1 MTYYFKGVKVKVS
14 EAKTKVCPF
23 IAEMGED
30 ASGYTRFSM
39 HKKCI
44 CSECMA
50 WQFTDEYSDIPEVD
64 YETEQ
69 GYCKRLSK

>member
-14 EAKTKVCPF
+14 EAKTKICPF
-23 IAEMGED
+23 M
-30 ASGYTRFSM
+30 SGQVGNSVDVGTEFQL
-39 HKKCI
+39 CI
-44 CSECMA
+44 CVDCMA
-50 WQFTDEYSDIPEVD
+50 WQFTDEYSNIPEVD